1 MYKLKIG
8 DLVCYNGAGM
18 KYKTLGVVMGFDYTT
33 TKHRTGHPGSILI
46 MWSVVQPVMPRMC
59 WTMQRR
65 ELLHEDIQS
74 GDMVWHEL
82 GDWFEVVK

>member
-8 DLVCYNGAGM
+8 DLVCFNGGGQ
-18 KYKTLGVVMGFDYTT
+18 KYKTLGVVVDFDYKTK
-33 TKHRTGHPGSILI
+33 KHRTGHPGSILI
-46 MWSVVQPVMPRMC
+46 MWSIVQPVMPRMC
-59 WTMQRR
+59 WTMQHDRNT
-65 ELLHEDIQS
+65 IKS

>member
-18 KYKTLGVVMGFDYTT
+18 KYKTLGIVLDFDYKSK
-33 TKHRTGHPGSILI
+33 KHRTGHPGSILI
-46 MWSVVQPVMPRMC
+46 MWSIVGFVMPRMC
-59 WTMQRR
+59 CTMQHMRD
-65 ELLHEDIQS
+65 HVKS
-74 GDMVWHEL
+74 GDMTWHEL

>member
-18 KYKTLGVVMGFDYTT
+18 KYKTLGVVMDFDYKTP
-33 TKHRTGHPGSILI
+33 KHRTGQIGSILI

-59 WTMQRR
+59 WTMQNNR
-65 ELLHEDIQS
+65 EKIQS

>member
-8 DLVCYNGAGM
+8 DLVCYNGGGQ
-18 KYKTLGVVMGFDYTT
+18 KYKTLGIVMGFDYTT
-33 TKHRTGHPGSILI
+33 PKHRGGHPGSILI
-46 MWSVVQPVMPRMC
+46 MWSVVQQVMPRTC
-59 WTMQRR
+59 WTLQGYRDR
-65 ELLHEDIQS
+65 SIQS